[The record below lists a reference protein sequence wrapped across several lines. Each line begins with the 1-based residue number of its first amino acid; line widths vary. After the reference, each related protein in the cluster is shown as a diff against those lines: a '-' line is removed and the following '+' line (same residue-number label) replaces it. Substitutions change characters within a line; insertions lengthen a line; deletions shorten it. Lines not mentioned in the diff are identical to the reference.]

1 MTEKESSGHI
11 LPGQQAYSR
20 RSTGRSDM
28 VGIRWVQP
36 KAGLYRKPRPNTGK
50 PPNEYEIAIYNSNV
64 TVSTVFWDWRHKVL
78 TLYLS
83 LMTAI
88 GAIVAWLYPK
98 SSHQVYLGLPLVAAS
113 GISVMAYWWEKRVRG
128 ILDMSI
134 ESCAMMEERW
144 CSDGRV
150 KAQNPDD
157 RRRLSAYTR
166 LHAGTKKGEARIF
179 SRTFP
184 ILFGA
189 LGVGSLVLACLI
201 FANGG
206 T

>member
-1 MTEKESSGHI
+1 
-11 LPGQQAYSR
+11 
-20 RSTGRSDM
+20 M
-28 VGIRWVQP
+28 VGIRWLQP
-36 KAGLYRKPRPNTGK
+36 RAGLSRQPRPSTDK

-98 SSHQVYLGLPLVAAS
+98 SPHQVYLGLPLVAAS
-113 GISVMAYWWEKRVRG
+113 GISVMAYWWEQRVRG
-128 ILDMSI
+128 IIDMSI
-134 ESCAMMEERW
+134 ESCAMMEKRW

-150 KAQNPDD
+150 KVQNPDD
-157 RRRLSAYTR
+157 RRRLSAYTI
-166 LHAGTKKGEARIF
+166 LHTAKEQKETRVF
-179 SRTFP
+179 STTFP
-184 ILFGA
+184 ILFGV
-189 LGVGSLVLACLI
+189 LGAGSLVLACLI

-206 T
+206 A